1 MKKTGSNRKV
11 KSVFKIGTA
20 MVAIMLAVVMVIGL
34 IPNEAVLAADYLAD
48 LSTSTKYTES
58 LGDNASTEY
67 AGRVWTDKTV
77 FSSDATFTGYSADG
91 SLNEITVENDDDFL
105 IAFSALATS
114 QSISG
119 QTQAPVDVVLIID
132 ISGSMSNEDS
142 NMDNG
147 KSRIYNTIQATN
159 NAIDELMA
167 LNPYTRVAVVAFS
180 SNAQVLLPLDRYT
193 KVVTT
198 EREWEGGRWDGQW
211 VEKEVVNPYF
221 SLSRETGSSNNAT
234 LYTKAINSNN
244 VTIDKN
250 TSVSGGTNIQMG
262 LYEGMQVLAE
272 EEETT
277 VTVNGNQLQRV
288 PSVVLLSD
296 GSPTYSSNSQSWWA
310 PADNYNDGPGSAPYA
325 GNGMKA
331 ILVGSYMKDAIDR
344 KYGVTDTP
352 LATTVYTIG
361 MGITGLDADE
371 KNLAYMTLDP
381 GTYWNDA
388 DVTNSMKTT
397 IKQYWADYTKNN
409 NTGTLNINVG
419 KYEDRKYSDDYY
431 ALTHPNTGY
440 DVDSNNGYNYVDD
453 YYDADNANAVAEVFK
468 QIVSDIAISTPQIPT
483 EHDPARPALSGYIT
497 YTDPIGA
504 YMEVKNMKS
513 IIYAGEKYDF
523 VAEGYKGDVIE
534 DGNTTTY
541 VFKQTAQGNDVYG
554 TEKLEHIII
563 EVVSTTDNYGIKSQV
578 LTIKIPA
585 ALIPLRVNTI
595 SLNEN
600 GMVESHTN
608 NGTYPI
614 RVLYTVGLQ
623 EEVLAN
629 GNVDLNKVSAE
640 YKAKNLNDDGTIDF
654 YSNLYTGN
662 KVNGVTVGNA
672 TASFDAAA
680 TNPFY
685 YMQEDMVIY
694 KDSSFTEKATELLDE
709 ETYYYKEIYYHGTQV
724 VTKATERTGAQLKQN
739 TTVTKHEAEGYYY
752 RPAGTVRVNNML
764 TFEGTKV
771 ANATGT
777 AADFYTPTYDGTTGQ
792 FVVYL
797 GNNGVMSVEAAG
809 SLEITKTVEA
819 ADGLTAPDKD
829 FTFTVDLGGIQGTYS
844 YIVTD
849 ATGNG
854 VAEGTIVNGGT
865 LTLKDGQTATILNLP
880 PGTQYTVTETAM
892 AGFATTSIGATGE
905 IVAGQAV
912 SARFTNAY
920 SVEEITFDT
929 NNVVNGKK
937 VLVGRDWTEGDNFTF
952 FLTAANNAPLPE
964 GYDAAAGVTVG
975 YGEDAKDNE
984 VSFNFGTIKYTA
996 PGLYRYTIVE
1006 KEPENNEYKPGMT
1019 YSRALYSLA
1028 VYVVDNGD
1036 GTLSATSNIQKLH
1049 ADDATQLYT
1058 MDANNQIVMNPG
1070 QEAQDDAVFVN
1081 TYNADSVTS
1090 TPVAVKKYTDNS
1102 GLKPLVPGMFQ
1113 FKLTP
1118 VGIVDANGNVSN
1130 PSANPMP
1137 LDANGE
1143 KLTEAIA
1150 SNEGENVTFP
1160 SVTFTQADALN
1171 GDATTYRYQM
1181 EEILPS
1187 GANAENGYKVNGMA
1201 YDANKYDIDV
1211 TVSIDPE
1218 SAEVTVNAVYPNEE
1232 RIVTFR
1238 NVYTPEEVVLGKDT
1252 LAPIKGIK
1260 TLTGRDML
1268 EGETF
1273 KFTLTSA
1280 NDVTKQAIEEGTIL
1294 LAKNETEVANGK
1306 DGVATA
1312 FDFGT
1317 TTFTKPGTYVF
1328 NIVETKGENA
1338 DKGVTYDSNVC
1349 KVTVVVTDNNGKLE
1363 ASVSYANTIGSD
1375 NTQAVFNNTYEATF
1389 DADTA
1394 INLNGT
1400 KTLTG
1405 RDIKEGEFY
1414 FAVKMPDG
1422 TVNYVPAAQNGTMK
1436 FLEKVTYTE
1445 AGTYTYEINEVI
1457 PKNDAGEVIDNGV
1470 TFDTSVYTV
1479 AVTVTD
1485 DFEGN
1490 LKAAITEIKKD
1501 DKGGALDTTIEF
1513 NNAYAPDDVVYD
1525 FLPLQKI
1532 LSGERKDAL
1541 KAGEFTFVR
1550 TAEPTDGIIFLDAA
1564 DPTKE
1569 IAVTGADKAANTA
1582 DGMVVFGDIKFTKV
1596 GSYEVTIKEVIP
1608 EDDEKVAGVTYD
1620 AHELKAT
1627 FVVTD
1632 DLNGNLVVRV
1642 TNLRGSQIF
1651 TNEYKTTG
1659 TLIGAANL
1667 EVTKILDVTDRTPN
1681 KWTENDV
1688 FTFVLEAADDA
1699 TKQAVAEGKVVLPA
1713 NAESITIGKPADGG
1727 NTNTNAFGDIVFHAV
1742 GEYTFMIR
1750 EVEGTEAGMN
1760 YDVTARHIKVITSD
1774 NGDGTLAIALGTD
1787 SQTNPSFKNVYNAND
1802 VVLPGHGNLHVNKV
1816 FTGRPNNEWFDTD
1829 NFKFTLDINEA
1840 HEETVQAVADENII
1854 FAEGGKELT
1863 ITKDNKDVAHFGNI
1877 TFDKAGTY
1885 EFIIREV
1892 VPSEAERIPGVN
1904 YDSDL
1909 DRKVIVKV
1917 TEREEN
1923 NVVYLEAAIDL
1934 ENSEVD
1940 ANKAFTFTNTYTTE
1954 EVTTTEEDIVI
1965 DVTKELS
1972 GRDWRDTDIFKFLL
1986 AAGNDETAEAL
1997 EAGNIVF
2004 ASGTAS
2010 MSVEIKGTDVE
2021 KKAEFGEITFKEPGT
2036 YTFVVSEDVPE
2047 NAITGISYDRQVDI
2061 IHIEVIDNGEGKLE
2075 IAKCDITG
2083 DMVWANT
2090 YTPDAIEVT
2099 LSGIKTIDGRDMTEN
2114 DIFRFHIAALNDAAK
2129 EAMPEKT
2136 EVTNAVPAENKADIT
2151 FGPITYTKAGV
2162 YEYAISERPVSAAG
2176 ITNDT
2181 GYVKAVVEVSYDATN
2196 GVLIAKAPV
2205 YTKVNSD
2212 GEGFVFINKYT
2223 AEGFL
2228 DGSTHLK
2235 VTKRF
2240 TGRVNNAWLEG
2251 DAFTFQLA
2259 ANLADEAT
2267 KNAMEA
2273 QMITLPENAAG
2284 ITIAYADALKE
2295 KAFGSIKF
2303 TQTGTY
2309 QFVITEVVPDGESN
2323 GITYD
2328 TDLDRIITVIV
2339 TDNGDGTLTA
2349 TVKEGSDS
2357 LTFNNRYDTKETV
2370 LIGETYL
2377 VVEKQ
2382 IVGREW
2388 ITNDT
2393 YSFTLEAN
2401 MDHPLTKDAL
2411 EAQEP
2416 TILMPNELSVTIT
2429 KDTEGHKAAFGDI
2442 TFKEPGTYK
2451 FMVKE
2456 NIPTEDKITGITY
2469 DNRTKH
2475 ITVVVT
2481 DNHDGTMTATATV
2494 DNHQNL
2500 VFVNTYAAA
2509 ATDVVTFTGVKE
2521 MVGRDL
2527 KDTDDFEFTITAV
2540 DGGPLPAET
2549 TVVNTDDGTI
2559 TFAPI
2564 KFEKAGTYKYEIK
2577 ETGGSAPGVTNAGN
2591 TVEVTVTVTDNYEAG
2606 KLEAKVSYSEGGF
2619 KFTNT
2624 YEATGVDVVV
2634 KGDKI
2639 VTSTPG
2645 NNYTMVGGD
2654 FRFEIVPST
2663 SNPTEDPIKEAT
2675 EVTNT
2680 AAGEIIFINTNYTV
2694 SGEYIY
2700 TVYEKDGNVAGITED
2715 NAVYTITVKISDS
2728 TDGYLVKEVMLTKE
2742 NEGVDTVVFEN
2753 KYNPEEATAIFSGKK
2768 VLDSIHKTELEDK
2781 LFTFKLVG
2789 KDNAPMPE
2797 SDEAKND
2804 TSGFFQFG
2812 TITYT
2817 KPGTYEYTITEVDGK
2832 EDGYIYDTKTYDV
2845 IVTVTDED
2853 GILKADVVGIT
2864 DAEGNPVVVFTNDYV
2879 PDSVKLEGDTALK
2892 GNKKLTGRDL
2902 VAGEFEFV
2910 LSAEEGTPM
2919 PEDEAVSNDKN
2930 GNFAFGTIE
2939 FTKAGTYYYII
2950 SETDNNLAGV
2960 DYDETAYTVKVEVT
2974 DKGGYLEAEVTY
2986 LVEEDAKDNV
2996 RFENTY
3002 EAAPIINYSIW
3013 AKKTLSGRDLN
3024 EKEFTFTLE
3033 GKDIEPQTKTNDA
3046 DGMVEFVI
3054 PEYDKAGDYVY
3065 TITEEV
3071 GDKGGITY
3079 DASVYEVTVTVTDN
3093 TVEGKLEAEITKVE
3107 KTADGETS
3115 EVEAVEFTNAYDA
3128 ADTSIILTGKKNL
3141 TGRDLA
3147 AGEFTF
3153 LLKNE
3158 AGEVIAKAT
3167 NKADGTITFEK
3178 LDFTQTGTFK
3188 YTIVEDASAKAA
3200 NITYDDT
3207 VYEVVI
3213 EVTDDLE
3220 GKLVAKVVSQ
3230 DEIIFNNLYE
3240 AIEVPETGDSSA
3252 IAMWLVLALVSFAG
3266 CAGVVLRRTRR

>member
-1 MKKTGSNRKV
+1 
-11 KSVFKIGTA
+11 

-296 GSPTYSSNSQSWWA
+296 GSPTYSSNSRSWWA

-344 KYGVTDTP
+344 NYEVTDTP

-381 GTYWNDA
+381 GTCWNDA
-388 DVTNSMKTT
+388 DETNSMKTT
-397 IKQYWADYTKNN
+397 IKQYWADYTRNN

-541 VFKQTAQGNDVYG
+541 VFKQTAQGNEVYG
-554 TEKLEHIII
+554 TEELEHIII

-623 EEVLAN
+623 EEVLSN
-629 GNVDLNKVSAE
+629 GNVDLNKISAE

-672 TASFDAAA
+672 TASFDAAV

-752 RPAGTVRVNNML
+752 RPAGTVRANNML

-829 FTFTVDLGGIQGTYS
+829 FTFTVDLGGIQGTYA

-849 ATGNG
+849 ASGNG

-892 AGFATTSIGATGE
+892 AGFATTSTGATGE

-929 NNVVNGKK
+929 NHVVNGKK

-1118 VGIVDANGNVSN
+1118 VGIVDAKGNVSN

-1160 SVTFTQADALN
+1160 SVTFTQADVLN

-1294 LAKNETEVANGK
+1294 LAKNEAEVANGK
-1306 DGVATA
+1306 DGVVTT

-1349 KVTVVVTDNNGKLE
+1349 KVTVVVTDNKGKLE
-1363 ASVSYANTIGSD
+1363 ARVSYANTIGSD
-1375 NTQAVFNNTYEATF
+1375 NSQAVFNNTYEATF
-1389 DADTA
+1389 DANTA

-1479 AVTVTD
+1479 TVTVTD

-1501 DKGGALDTTIEF
+1501 DKVVALDTTIEF

-1569 IAVTGADKAANTA
+1569 IAVTGEDIAANTA
-1582 DGMVVFGDIKFTKV
+1582 DGMVIFGDIKFTKV

-1608 EDDEKVAGVTYD
+1608 EDSEKVAGVTYD

-1688 FTFVLEAADDA
+1688 FTFVLEAADDV
-1699 TKQAVAEGKVVLPA
+1699 TKQAVAEGKVVLPT
-1713 NAESITIGKPADGG
+1713 NAEGITIGKPADGG

-1742 GEYTFMIR
+1742 GEYVFRIR
-1750 EVEGTEAGMN
+1750 ELPGTEPGMD
-1760 YDVTARHIKVITSD
+1760 YDVTAHLIEVITSD
-1774 NGDGTLAIALGTD
+1774 KGNGELNVSLVPG
-1787 SQTNPSFKNVYNAND
+1787 SQINPDFKNVYNPED
-1802 VVLPGHGNLHVNKV
+1802 VVLPGHGKLHVNKV
-1816 FTGRPNNEWFDTD
+1816 FTGRPNNEWLTGDSF
-1829 NFKFTLDINEA
+1829 NFTLEA
-1840 HEETVQAVADENII
+1840 IGETLSKTQGTDPMVIMTETSLVV
-1854 FAEGGKELT
+1854 
-1863 ITKDNKDVAHFGNI
+1863 TKDNKDVAHFGNI
-1877 TFDKAGTY
+1877 TFKAAGEY
-1885 EFIIREV
+1885 EFLIK
-1892 VPSEAERIPGVN
+1892 EAAGNIAGVT
-1904 YDSDL
+1904 YDTNMW
-1909 DRKVIVKV
+1909 KVIVTVGTETEGMIDTLVISGIDYQKLNVDGDLLEKV
-1917 TEREEN
+1917 E
-1923 NVVYLEAAIDL
+1923 D
-1934 ENSEVD
+1934 EVD
-1940 ANKAFTFTNTYTTE
+1940 VTFNNRYE
-1954 EVTTTEEDIVI
+1954 PKEVTTVEEDIQIKVDKI
-1965 DVTKELS
+1965 LT
-1972 GRDWRDTDIFKFLL
+1972 GRHWNETDAFEFI
-1986 AAGNDETAEAL
+1986 L
-1997 EAGNIVF
+1997 EAGNQTTIDALAANTVVL
-2004 ASGTAS
+2004 GDGEES
-2010 MSVEIKGTDVE
+2010 MSLTIKGTDAE
-2021 KKAEFGEITFKEPGT
+2021 KTATFDKITFRAPGAYIFAIREVAGTDDKMT
-2036 YTFVVSEDVPE
+2036 YD
-2047 NAITGISYDRQVDI
+2047 GQVDTVRLD
-2061 IHIEVIDNGEGKLE
+2061 VIDNGKGKLE
-2075 IAKCDITG
+2075 ITSSVVTG
-2083 DMVWANT
+2083 DMVWENK
-2090 YTPDAIEVT
+2090 YTPDATTATIEAF
-2099 LSGIKTIDGRDMTEN
+2099 KTISGRDMTEN
-2114 DIFRFHIAALNDAAK
+2114 DIFRFHIAPLNEAAK
-2129 EAMPEKT
+2129 SALPAQT
-2136 EVTNAVPAENKADIT
+2136 EVANAPVAEGANKASIR
-2151 FGPITYTKAGV
+2151 FEAISFAEAGV
-2162 YEYAISERPVSAAG
+2162 YEYVISERPVSTAG

-2181 GYVKAVVEVSYDATN
+2181 GYIKVTVTVNYDEAEGKFDEPVVEY
-2196 GVLIAKAPV
+2196 K
-2205 YTKVNSD
+2205 KVNSEIF
-2212 GEGFVFINKYT
+2212 EGLANVFINKYT

-2240 TGRVNNAWLEG
+2240 TGRENNAWLEG

-2357 LTFNNRYDTKETV
+2357 LTFNNCYDTKETV

-2577 ETGGSAPGVTNAGN
+2577 ETGGNAPGVTNAGN

-2654 FRFEIVPST
+2654 FQFEIVPST

-2680 AAGEIIFINTNYTV
+2680 AAGEITFIDTNYTV

-2700 TVYEKDGNVAGITED
+2700 TVYEKDGTVAGITED

-2742 NEGVDTVVFEN
+2742 DEGVDTVVFEN

-2845 IVTVTDED
+2845 IVTVTDEE
-2853 GILKADVVGIT
+2853 GILKAEVVGIT

-2902 VAGEFEFV
+2902 AAGEFEFV

-2919 PEDEAVSNDKN
+2919 PENEAVSNDKN

-3002 EAAPIINYSIW
+3002 EANPIINYSIW

-3033 GKDIEPQTKTNDA
+3033 GEDIEPQTKTNDA

-3071 GDKGGITY
+3071 GEKGGITY

-3158 AGEVIAKAT
+3158 EGEVIAKAT

-3178 LDFTQTGTFK
+3178 FDFTQTGTFK